1 MMKPTPKRV
10 RLAWEYGQVQQDL
23 NALLNPPKRAR
34 RPLRFWNTV
43 KYLQQRLEQLEQQLQ
58 ETA

>member
-1 MMKPTPKRV
+1 MARTTKKA

-34 RPLRFWNTV
+34 RTLKFWETVNYLR
-43 KYLQQRLEQLEQQLQ
+43 QRLEQLEQQLQ
-58 ETA
+58 EIA